1 MIKIPDLV
9 SIRIDKLRRKLNK
22 FTLHDSGWTAPEPIK
37 LASFCA
43 FLQIILN
50 PENKTKHSQN
60 SDSQTC
66 PLIYRHTNSEK
77 AKSKSLYRKSQRWH
91 CVPREPG
98 LPTEQLRSSNFC
110 SPLMYKPWDHSPPV
124 LPMAVRKISETTS
137 LSPLQSR
144 PMRKYTTNINTFH
157 VKKKAHMSATHMSA
171 LYIYIY
177 EIRGTI
183 PGLPEAELGAPST
196 TLKVFLRTE
205 RRGRETFNLL
215 VCSSL

>member
-1 MIKIPDLV
+1 MYIEIK
-9 SIRIDKLRRKLNK
+9 NK
-22 FTLHDSGWTAPEPIK
+22 K
-37 LASFCA
+37 
-43 FLQIILN
+43 N
-50 PENKTKHSQN
+50 
-60 SDSQTC
+60 
-66 PLIYRHTNSEK
+66 
-77 AKSKSLYRKSQRWH
+77 KSLYRKFQRWH
-91 CVPREPG
+91 CVPQEPG
-98 LPTEQLRSSNFC
+98 LQTGQLRSSNSC
-110 SPLMYKPWDHSPPV
+110 SPWNMPWDHTPPV
-124 LPMAVRKISETTS
+124 LQTAVRIISETTS
-137 LSPLQSR
+137 LSSLQSR

-205 RRGRETFNLL
+205 GRGRETFNLL